1 MTLTFAPVEG
11 LAAPGRMR
19 TIHADAVWGS
29 GGETMKVRNGLF
41 GLLVTAVV
49 VLGLG
54 AAASGA
60 APDHAI
66 SGSLQG
72 TNVMGGSPT
81 YAFNESG
88 TMTLRLSPGQTLKG
102 AYTLNYNRIGGGG
115 PTDTAVGVFGFSV
128 KGATLTGA
136 IWSTDYAGC
145 SILPGALL
153 CMDTVIGP
161 LTVTGKGPLT
171 TLAGGTLTLRRDMFG
186 GGTAR
191 TVIGT
196 VEGTRCGPGSTC

>member
-1 MTLTFAPVEG
+1 MKKRTWLIG
-11 LAAPGRMR
+11 L
-19 TIHADAVWGS
+19 
-29 GGETMKVRNGLF
+29 
-41 GLLVTAVV
+41 VV
-49 VLGLG
+49 VALSVGG
-54 AAASGA
+54 FSTTASGA
-60 APDHAI
+60 APDHSI
-66 SGSLQG
+66 TGSLQG
-72 TNVMGGSPT
+72 TNVMGGGPA

-88 TMTLRLSPGQTLKG
+88 TMTLRLSPGQALKG

-115 PTDTAVGVFGFSV
+115 PADTAVGVFTFAV
-128 KGATLTGA
+128 KGATLTGS

-145 SILPGALL
+145 AALPGAAL

-171 TLAGGTLTLRRDMFG
+171 TLAGGTLTLRRDIFG

-196 VEGTRCGPGSTC
+196 VEGRRCGPGSTC